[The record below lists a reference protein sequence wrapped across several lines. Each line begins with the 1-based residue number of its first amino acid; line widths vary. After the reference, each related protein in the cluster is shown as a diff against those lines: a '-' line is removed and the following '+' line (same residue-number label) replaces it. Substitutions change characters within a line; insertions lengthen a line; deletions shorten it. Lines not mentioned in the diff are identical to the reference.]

1 MSERRV
7 TEPDRADADTLEVA
21 DAQPEQFTHHRICR
35 LRPLWRTKRS
45 WSSLSH
51 STLLV
56 SVAAHRGEAVV
67 QESEAPGVD
76 EDPAARDV
84 GVRVTTRTEAM
95 SAISLEI
102 HAPLGAT
109 ITVQV
114 AGR

>member
-1 MSERRV
+1 
-7 TEPDRADADTLEVA
+7 
-21 DAQPEQFTHHRICR
+21 
-35 LRPLWRTKRS
+35 
-45 WSSLSH
+45 
-51 STLLV
+51 
-56 SVAAHRGEAVV
+56 VV